1 MSEGRAAL
9 SPILEFSAYYEAR
22 ETVDIDG
29 QALSL
34 EVSVHQRKQWPTG
47 LLSFHREGCAESH
60 KKAKQKPATG
70 RYIKNRSVC
79 LKINQ

>member
-1 MSEGRAAL
+1 MAL

-34 EVSVHQRKQWPTG
+34 EASGHQRKQRPTG
-47 LLSFHREGCAESH
+47 LLSFHREGWAESH
-60 KKAKQKPATG
+60 
-70 RYIKNRSVC
+70 
-79 LKINQ
+79 